1 MTADQ
6 QRILVVDDESSIL
19 ELLRDALTEAGY
31 AVDAAENAQAALAL
45 VQDNLY
51 DVAILDFALPDM
63 NGVMLHHELR
73 RVDAELAERTLF
85 ISGLTQ
91 SDDDLDYFSSLA
103 SGFLPKPFEVAD
115 VLADKPVAA
124 ANPVEHPRSRA
135 AG

>member
-31 AVDAAENAQAALAL
+31 AVDTAENAQGALAL

-63 NGVMLHHELR
+63 NGVMLHGELR
-73 RVDAELAERTLF
+73 RVDTELAERTLF

-115 VLADKPVAA
+115 VLREIHKLLSKEV
-124 ANPVEHPRSRA
+124 
-135 AG
+135 